1 MLPAL
6 GTDSGKR
13 LRVEGGF
20 PWLFLPSF
28 PGVLEPG
35 TNSSDWSIS
44 SGERL
49 RTGSVS
55 LNPSRRDLVMFTLLG
70 ALCILLA
77 NKSALFQGCQSAQ
90 D

>member
-1 MLPAL
+1 M

-13 LRVEGGF
+13 LGVEDDPPGV
-20 PWLFLPSF
+20 FLPPF

-35 TNSSDWSIS
+35 TDCSDNSIS
-44 SGERL
+44 SDERL
-49 RTGSVS
+49 RTGPVS

-77 NKSALFQGCQSAQ
+77 NESALF
-90 D
+90 